1 MRCMHRV
8 EAAAPPLPGPSSREV
23 AAVTGTR
30 WLHQAC
36 AVPGEPAE
44 RRAGLHPR
52 RLPRPGP
59 CFGFEETTTKRMM
72 TVLAAVGA
80 LSACSGSAAS
90 YRYNLVS
97 GDAGAPTHSEIS
109 GIEVNVGGGLA
120 AADNA

>member
-59 CFGFEETTTKRMM
+59 CFDLEETMMKRMM
-72 TVLAAVGA
+72 TVLVAVGA
-80 LSACSGSAAS
+80 LSAGSASADS
-90 YRYNLVS
+90 YRYNMVIDDDSDLS
-97 GDAGAPTHSEIS
+97 HSEFT
-109 GIEVNVGGGLA
+109 GIEGNVEQGMN
-120 AADNA
+120 DEN